1 MKVPITLNKVSELKY
16 VPQYPD
22 VKTYANIFGGIFQWE
37 ADDWESTSLSW
48 KKSCYI
54 HAGISGAEVTIKG
67 PDAQKLVSMSAINNC
82 YNWKVGFAKHL
93 VMCDNNGLIYSHALV
108 NRTEE
113 DAFVMSAG
121 NPWPW
126 IKLLNTGKYNAQP
139 IFRDIFVFQC
149 AGPKSLTCIE
159 DLTQTNLHDMKCLEF
174 RPVKIPGLDANVE
187 VERIGM
193 SGTLSYELRGAGE
206 DGPAV
211 YDALYKLGKEKYEMK
226 RLGWRTYFVN
236 HTEGGYPQTSCSFSQ
251 ACDIDPEFVASGMNL
266 LPPVYT
272 GSYDPANY
280 RARLRTP
287 GEVGWMWMA
296 KFDHDFVGRAA
307 VEAEAKAP
315 KRTIVTLEW
324 NPDDVVDIYDSQFRD
339 GEPYKYME
347 MPIAPQQPAG
357 GHADRVLSVDGKEIG
372 ISSSVVYSKYFHK
385 TISQCTIDVDQATI
399 GTEVIVE
406 WGDFGGKIKKVR
418 ATVARF
424 PYLDLVRN
432 EKYDMNTVPF
442 GFQRV

>member
-1 MKVPITLNKVSELKY
+1 MADIPINLDKVSELRF

-22 VKTYANIFGGIFQWE
+22 VRTYINAFGNILQWE
-37 ADDWESTSLSW
+37 ADDWEAASLSW

-54 HAGISGAEVTIKG
+54 HAGISGTEVTLKG

-82 YNWKVGFAKHL
+82 INWKTGFAKHL
-93 VMCDNNGLIYSHALV
+93 VMCDDNGLISAHALV
-108 NRTEE
+108 NRTDE
-113 DAFVMSAG
+113 DTFVMSAG

-126 IKLLNTGKYNAQP
+126 LKLLNTGKYNAQP
-139 IFRDIFVFQC
+139 VFRDVFIFQC

-159 DLTQTNLHDMKCLEF
+159 DLTQTDLHDLKCLEF
-174 RPVKIPGLDANVE
+174 RPVKIPGLDAKVE

-193 SGTLSYELRGAGE
+193 SGTLSYELRGKAL

-211 YDALYKLGKEKYEMK
+211 YDAFYKLGKEKYEMK

-236 HTEGGYPQTSCSFSQ
+236 HTEGGYPQASCSFSQ

-272 GSYDPANY
+272 GTYDPANY

-296 KFDHDFVGRAA
+296 KFDHDFIGRIA
-307 VEAEAKAP
+307 VESESKAP

-324 NPDDVVDIYDSQFRD
+324 NNDDVIDIYASQFRD
-339 GEPYKYME
+339 SEPYKYIE
-347 MPIAPQQPAG
+347 MPVAPQQPAG
-357 GHADRVLSVDGKEIG
+357 
-372 ISSSVVYSKYFHK
+372 
-385 TISQCTIDVDQATI
+385 
-399 GTEVIVE
+399 
-406 WGDFGGKIKKVR
+406 
-418 ATVARF
+418 
-424 PYLDLVRN
+424 
-432 EKYDMNTVPF
+432 
-442 GFQRV
+442 